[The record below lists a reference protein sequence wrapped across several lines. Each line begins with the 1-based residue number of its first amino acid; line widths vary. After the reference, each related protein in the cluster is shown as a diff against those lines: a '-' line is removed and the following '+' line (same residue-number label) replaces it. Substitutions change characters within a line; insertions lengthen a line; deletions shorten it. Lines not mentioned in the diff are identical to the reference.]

1 MPNISKNKAKQLLA
15 LKKKK
20 IRDEKQEFLAEGE
33 KIVDELIHSKY
44 QIISIFA
51 TKEWIINH
59 HTKVETIEIEED
71 DLKQLS
77 SLTTPNQVIAVVK
90 IPKEVFNLNEI
101 KNELSLVLE
110 DIQDPGNMGT
120 IIRTADWFGIKNI
133 ICSEN
138 TVELY
143 NPKVIQAT
151 MGAFLRVKVTYTN
164 LHKFFE
170 ENQKNIKL
178 PVFGTLLKGNNIYET
193 NLSKSGLIIMGNESK
208 GVSSALMPFI
218 NEKITIPS
226 YSLNKDKTE
235 SLNVSIATAVI
246 CAEFRRRL
254 AV

>member
-1 MPNISKNKAKQLLA
+1 
-15 LKKKK
+15 
-20 IRDEKQEFLAEGE
+20 
-33 KIVDELIHSKY
+33 
-44 QIISIFA
+44 
-51 TKEWIINH
+51 
-59 HTKVETIEIEED
+59 
-71 DLKQLS
+71 
-77 SLTTPNQVIAVVK
+77 
-90 IPKEVFNLNEI
+90 
-101 KNELSLVLE
+101 
-110 DIQDPGNMGT
+110 
-120 IIRTADWFGIKNI
+120 
-133 ICSEN
+133 
-138 TVELY
+138 
-143 NPKVIQAT
+143 

-170 ENQKNIKL
+170 ENQKTIKL